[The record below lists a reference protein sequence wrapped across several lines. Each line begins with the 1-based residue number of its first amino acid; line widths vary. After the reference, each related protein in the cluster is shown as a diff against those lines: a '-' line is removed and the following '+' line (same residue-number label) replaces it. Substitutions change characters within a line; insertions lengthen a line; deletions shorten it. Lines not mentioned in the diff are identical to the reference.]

1 MIFANIIGTID
12 NPTTFSGYNT
22 LEKGGFSGFMSAVLY
37 LLMLVSGLFAL
48 VNFIIAAYLYLGSN
62 GNPQQI
68 TAAGN
73 KILQSLIG
81 LIIVAA
87 AFVIA
92 GLLGWFLFQDS
103 LFLFKPRFIKI
114 Q

>member
-12 NPTTFSGYNT
+12 KPKTFSGYDT
-22 LEKGGFSGFMSAVLY
+22 LEKNGFSGFMSAFLY

-48 VNFIIAAYLYLGSN
+48 VNFIIAAYLYLSSN

-68 TAAGN
+68 SAAGN

-81 LIIVAA
+81 LIIISA

-92 GLLGWFLFQDS
+92 GFLGWFLFKDTF
-103 LFLFKPRFIKI
+103 FLFKPKFIKI
-114 Q
+114 F